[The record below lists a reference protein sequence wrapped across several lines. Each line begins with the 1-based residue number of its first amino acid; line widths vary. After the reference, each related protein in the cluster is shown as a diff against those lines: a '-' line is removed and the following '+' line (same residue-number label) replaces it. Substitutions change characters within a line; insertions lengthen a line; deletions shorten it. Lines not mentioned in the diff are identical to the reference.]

1 MWKKE
6 YEMINPGS
14 PSPYVSV
21 DVFTLSDAQKRATA
35 DRTGGYSDW
44 RLPNIKELRSLVDET
59 QHNPAIDPIFPELLP
74 ASGFW
79 SSTPAQNFSF
89 YPDLSWMVQFD
100 NGVPI
105 NIYPR
110 PGAKH
115 SIRFVRDVDE
125 PVYCTGDIPSGT
137 VVSAAIPTVSRPWT
151 YSISEE
157 SCTFRCESGLIWDG
171 SSCGAQTAQVYHKLN
186 DTGADECGNLSSK
199 DISLCP
205 TYESDSSDYPR
216 QDANI

>member
-1 MWKKE
+1 MWKKD

-21 DVFTLSDAQKRATA
+21 DIFTWSDALKRATA

-59 QHNPAIDPIFPELLP
+59 HFNSAIDPIFPELLP
-74 ASGFW
+74 ASNFW
-79 SSTPAQNFSF
+79 SSTPSHTFS
-89 YPDLSWMVQFD
+89 YPDLSWLVQFN
-100 NGVPI
+100 NGVLLSTTV
-105 NIYPR
+105 R
-110 PGAKH
+110 SAKLYV
-115 SIRFVRDVDE
+115 RFVRDVDE